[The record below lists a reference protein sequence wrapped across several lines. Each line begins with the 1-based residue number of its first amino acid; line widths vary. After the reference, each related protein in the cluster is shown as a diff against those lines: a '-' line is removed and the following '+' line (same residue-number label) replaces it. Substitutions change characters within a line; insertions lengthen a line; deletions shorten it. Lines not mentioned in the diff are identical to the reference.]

1 VWRKLSQKFKRDSS
15 ILIVRHE
22 PYLSNLIK
30 DTISDENRLGTPI
43 GRVVLKKAGL
53 IWSNEDSPSSRILSI
68 PPESEAEP
76 EEPESSIGD
85 FRVSDPEMQVDKPD
99 TNYVNSISRYV
110 NSQTPT
116 IKEARKIAEAVSK
129 NQEYASRIDDL
140 RDPGEEGE
148 EPVVM
153 ESSNSDAVDWDL
165 DEAWRTR
172 FLKTI
177 IEERRQ
183 RSEELALIEH
193 EKRALDEQ
201 RYSIEEYTK
210 QIEQSKHNLDSAS
223 YNLEIR
229 EQKLL
234 EVEPFLAMARQL
246 RDMSL
251 GFEELIPWVASI
263 QEKSTLEKIDLKSA
277 AHGIAQSLRAYRNL
291 ETLQKAIRQ
300 ANQQLVVLN
309 TFTAQ
314 KERAVIS
321 LMNLENAGV
330 RESEVID
337 LINIARWST
346 QYDAGTGQGNGSGKS
361 HNNSAGDH
369 NGSKAFK
376 LDDKLNL

>member
-1 VWRKLSQKFKRDSS
+1 M
-15 ILIVRHE
+15 
-22 PYLSNLIK
+22 
-30 DTISDENRLGTPI
+30 
-43 GRVVLKKAGL
+43 
-53 IWSNEDSPSSRILSI
+53 NEDSPSPRILSI

-76 EEPESSIGD
+76 EEPESCIGD
-85 FRVSDPEMQVDKPD
+85 FMVSDPEVQVDKPD
-99 TNYVNSISRYV
+99 TNYVNSSSRYV

-116 IKEARKIAEAVSK
+116 IKEARKIAEAATSK
-129 NQEYASRIDDL
+129 NQDEEYTSHVEDL
-140 RDPGEEGE
+140 RERETVDSREEE
-148 EPVVM
+148 EPSIHTIV
-153 ESSNSDAVDWDL
+153 ESSNSDAVDWDF

-177 IEERRQ
+177 MEERRQ

-193 EKRALDEQ
+193 ETR
-201 RYSIEEYTK
+201 K

-223 YNLEIR
+223 YSLEIR

-251 GFEELIPWVASI
+251 GFEELIPWVASV

-291 ETLQKAIRQ
+291 ETLQKAIGQ
-300 ANQQLVVLN
+300 AKEQLAVLN

-337 LINIARWST
+337 LINIARWSK
-346 QYDAGTGQGNGSGKS
+346 QYNAGTGQGNGSSKS
-361 HNNSAGDH
+361 HNNSAGNH

-376 LDDKLNL
+376 LDDKLNLSL